1 MIMDKQNESDVE
13 LNDLLNFI
21 SSKYTREEIDWYLSL
36 ASQNIVENK
45 VEIKVSS
52 NSYANEK

>member
-1 MIMDKQNESDVE
+1 MTKQNEHDAQLQE
-13 LNDLLNFI
+13 LMNFI
-21 SSKYTREEIDWYLSL
+21 SLKYSKEEIDWYLSL
-36 ASQNIVENK
+36 ALQSVVENK